1 MREFCV
7 LVFLGLNSWL
17 DIKKREISLVLAAMS
32 AEGFST
38 VDDIRYIERGY
49 EDFHLKLQ
57 SLGAQIELIETER
70 DLQKF
75 KLKIG

>member
-1 MREFCV
+1 M
-7 LVFLGLNSWL
+7 
-17 DIKKREISLVLAAMS
+17 
-32 AEGFST
+32 
-38 VDDIRYIERGY
+38 DDIRYIERGY